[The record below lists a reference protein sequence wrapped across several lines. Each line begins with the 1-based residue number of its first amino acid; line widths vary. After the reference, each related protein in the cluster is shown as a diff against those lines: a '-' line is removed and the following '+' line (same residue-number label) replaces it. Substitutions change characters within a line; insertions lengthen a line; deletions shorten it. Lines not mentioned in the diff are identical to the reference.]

1 MTSVWWSQEYNRGAC
16 HTNESE
22 NRHIL
27 KNSNNLCPFFFTERF
42 VLMLK
47 LVFDSYICSIFM
59 LKLNITY
66 IETDLNALSHSTAI
80 IFQVNA

>member
-1 MTSVWWSQEYNRGAC
+1 MSQKIGIIKKIQIIYA
-16 HTNESE
+16 H
-22 NRHIL
+22 
-27 KNSNNLCPFFFTERF
+27 FFTERF

-47 LVFDSYICSIFM
+47 IVFDSYICSIFM

>member
-1 MTSVWWSQEYNRGAC
+1 MP
-16 HTNESE
+16 
-22 NRHIL
+22 I
-27 KNSNNLCPFFFTERF
+27 FFTLNDWF
-42 VLMLK
+42 VFMLK

-66 IETDLNALSHSTAI
+66 IETDLNALSHSIAI